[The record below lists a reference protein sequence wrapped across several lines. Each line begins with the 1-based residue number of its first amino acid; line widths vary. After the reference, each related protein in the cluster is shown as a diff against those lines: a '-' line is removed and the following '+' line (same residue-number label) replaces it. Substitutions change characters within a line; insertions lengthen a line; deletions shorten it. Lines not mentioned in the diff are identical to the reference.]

1 MVATNLAVR
10 KILVVTVQKS
20 SMHDP
25 NRDILVISTKA
36 HLDDALYSRE
46 LAILH
51 KILFEIETL
60 SGYCRCHEIIDVNKH
75 KVIRKPMLVQQAI
88 RDQLHKPFVFAF
100 CKN

>member
-1 MVATNLAVR
+1 MAINLGVR
-10 KILVVTVQKS
+10 KIQVVTVQKS
-20 SMHDP
+20 KMHDP
-25 NRDILVISTKA
+25 NRDILVISAKA

-51 KILFEIETL
+51 RILFEVETL
-60 SGYCRCHEIIDVNKH
+60 TGYCQCHEIIDVNRH

>member
-1 MVATNLAVR
+1 
-10 KILVVTVQKS
+10 
-20 SMHDP
+20 MHGP
-25 NRDILVISTKA
+25 NRDILVISAKA
-36 HLDDALYSRE
+36 HLDDALYFRE
-46 LAILH
+46 LAILN

-60 SGYCRCHEIIDVNKH
+60 TGYCQCHEIIDVNRH